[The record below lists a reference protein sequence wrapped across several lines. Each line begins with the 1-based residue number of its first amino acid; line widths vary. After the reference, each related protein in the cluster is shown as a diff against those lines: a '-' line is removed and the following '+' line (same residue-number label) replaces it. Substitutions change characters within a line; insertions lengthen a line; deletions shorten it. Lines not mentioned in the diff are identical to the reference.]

1 MKKEKTQQWTKVKED
16 THRKGD
22 EEAEGIGHVT
32 ISWMKKR
39 K

>member
-22 EEAEGIGHVT
+22 EEAEGIGQGWLNDNL
-32 ISWMKKR
+32 SR
-39 K
+39 